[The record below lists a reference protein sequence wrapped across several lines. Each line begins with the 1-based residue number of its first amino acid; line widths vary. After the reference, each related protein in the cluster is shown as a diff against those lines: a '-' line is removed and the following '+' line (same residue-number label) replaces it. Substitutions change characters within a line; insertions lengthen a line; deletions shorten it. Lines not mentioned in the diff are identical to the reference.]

1 VSPYSHLLQGLRPT
15 NVLVVEALLRLIYK
29 MSQRQNQSPAT
40 LMQDVPVLSTQKR
53 AAYQHFLKR
62 GLDLFGSSVLLCLL
76 SPVFLVVTL
85 LVWISDG
92 VPVFYAR
99 RVVGC
104 RGEFNAYKF
113 RSMLRNA
120 DAILAADPELRDTFT
135 RDFKLKSDPRV
146 TRLGA
151 WLRKYSL
158 DELPQLVNV
167 LRGQMSLVGPRMI
180 SAEELS
186 KYGQYQELLIGV
198 KPGLTGYWQVRGR
211 QDVSYEQRVQMDV
224 QYITQ
229 WSLALDLL
237 ILFETPL
244 RVIRGEGAY

>member
-1 VSPYSHLLQGLRPT
+1 
-15 NVLVVEALLRLIYK
+15 
-29 MSQRQNQSPAT
+29 MSQSHTHSPSA
-40 LMQDVPVLSTQKR
+40 LMQAVPVLGRKR
-53 AAYQHFLKR
+53 QAYEHFLKR
-62 GLDLFGSSVLLCLL
+62 AIDLFGSSVLLCLL
-76 SPVFLVVTL
+76 SPVLLVVAL

-92 VPVFYAR
+92 PPVFYPR
-99 RVVGC
+99 RVIGS

-113 RSMLRNA
+113 RTMLRNA
-120 DAILAADPELRDTFT
+120 DAILAADPELRDAFT
-135 RDFKLKSDPRV
+135 RNFKLKSDPRV
-146 TRLGA
+146 THVGI

-180 SAEELS
+180 TAEELS
-186 KYGQYQELLIGV
+186 KYGQYQELLVRV

-211 QDVSYEQRVQMDV
+211 QDVSYEERVRMDV
-224 QYITQ
+224 QYITH
-229 WSLALDLL
+229 WSLGLDLI